1 MNLDLVPIGAV
12 SISPDGSLE
21 AMHLPVI
28 RTISSKLK
36 YTIVLIIG
44 KQQERRQDLICY
56 IIVAMNKY
64 IFS

>member
-12 SISPDGSLE
+12 SISLDGSLE

-36 YTIVLIIG
+36 DTIVLIIG
-44 KQQERRQDLICY
+44 TGKQQEITL
-56 IIVAMNKY
+56 IVANKNAVR
-64 IFS
+64 I